1 MLPPPESSPARFIH
15 RRWSDTASDTAS
27 DATSDIGLTAAH
39 VGLRRW
45 MVLGMIMTAAV
56 SGSINKQMLPLI
68 VGPLKT
74 DMGLSDAQI
83 GIMTGLAP
91 GLLSGVATLGL
102 GWLADRTAR
111 QWLLAVC
118 ILGWSVATAVMATAN
133 SFIGL
138 VIGALALSIGEMAL
152 LPIFNSAVP
161 DMFPDRMRRQ
171 INLFYGAVIV
181 ASAGIIPTAAEADSG
196 IPLSGEQ

>member
-15 RRWSDTASDTAS
+15 RRWSDTASDRAS
-27 DATSDIGLTAAH
+27 DASSDNGLSTTRD
-39 VGLRRW
+39 GLRRW
-45 MVLGMIMTAAV
+45 IVLGMIMTAAV
-56 SGSINKQMLPLI
+56 SGSINKQMFPLI
-68 VGPLKT
+68 VGPLKA

-83 GIMTGLAP
+83 GIITGLAP

-111 QWLLAVC
+111 QWLLAVS
-118 ILGWSVATAVMATAN
+118 ILGWSAATVVMGTAT

-138 VIGALALSIGEMAL
+138 VIGAFALSMGEMAL

-161 DMFPDRMRRQ
+161 DMFPDRMRR
-171 INLFYGAVIV
+171 
-181 ASAGIIPTAAEADSG
+181 
-196 IPLSGEQ
+196 